1 MENVLMSLFYD
12 QKKGIFA
19 VEPKEVINLQR
30 LIQIYK
36 SDFVKLKTSEIQN
49 PDLTHEEKQILKKHL
64 PFVTPYSCST
74 YRNKESV
81 YHLNSNIFCL
91 DFDDLIIKDAKLLK
105 HLLTQ
110 NESTILT
117 AISPRGKGVKAIIYL
132 PQIKDIGTEKLRE
145 NNTHLTELI
154 NRFDLHQDKATTQ
167 QIENHYYFQ
176 KENINRVLNA
186 LNVARFKPDISQL
199 KVVQP
204 FLIAYD
210 EYLYYN
216 LNAKPL
222 DVELL
227 QYVPIEREPY
237 KFNIESV
244 IQKSEEQKPIK
255 TRFETKDFNE
265 VIKKRI
271 AGILRKKA
279 DFICSDMLK
288 SSNRHKH
295 ICRCIDVLEYLHYL
309 PEIESE
315 IVQTLTNGI
324 TQMYGSETEAK
335 KSNAY
340 KSFYALKL
348 IDQECEIIEEII
360 KEEIENQRIETE
372 RIANSSKTYAI

>member
-12 QKKGIFA
+12 QKKGLFA

-36 SDFVKLKTSEIQN
+36 SDFVKQKTSEIQN

-210 EYLYYN
+210 EDLYFN

-227 QYVPIEREPY
+227 QYVPIERGEIATIV
-237 KFNIESV
+237 KVNFDERV
-244 IQKSEEQKPIK
+244 K
-255 TRFETKDFNE
+255 R
-265 VIKKRI
+265 RI
-271 AGILRKKA
+271 AGLLRQKVN
-279 DFICSDMLK
+279 FIISDIK
-288 SSNRHKH
+288 SNCTNGRHPQ
-295 ICRCIDVLEYLHYL
+295 IARCVDIFERLHYL
-309 PEIESE
+309 PDIANELKTS
-315 IVQTLTNGI
+315 LRNGI
-324 TQMYGSETEAK
+324 IDMYGSEASAR
-335 KSNAY
+335 SNNAL
-340 KSFYALKL
+340 KSFEALEKS
-348 IDQECEIIEEII
+348 IQYRKCAKIEAIINGS
-360 KEEIENQRIETE
+360 ENL
-372 RIANSSKTYAI
+372 AI

>member
-1 MENVLMSLFYD
+1 LLP
-12 QKKGIFA
+12 
-19 VEPKEVINLQR
+19 EPQ
-30 LIQIYK
+30 
-36 SDFVKLKTSEIQN
+36 
-49 PDLTHEEKQILKKHL
+49 THNQHL
-64 PFVTPYSCST
+64 
-74 YRNKESV
+74 
-81 YHLNSNIFCL
+81 
-91 DFDDLIIKDAKLLK
+91 D
-105 HLLTQ
+105 
-110 NESTILT
+110 
-117 AISPRGKGVKAIIYL
+117 
-132 PQIKDIGTEKLRE
+132 
-145 NNTHLTELI
+145 ELI
-154 NRFDLHQDKATTQ
+154 NRFDLVQDKPTNQ
-167 QIENHYYFQ
+167 EIENHYHFQ
-176 KENINRVLNA
+176 KHNLQAILSKLGVTEIADLA
-186 LNVARFKPDISQL
+186 QL

-222 DVELL
+222 NVELL

-237 KFNIESV
+237 KFNIET
-244 IQKSEEQKPIK
+244 SECTSKERKPIK

-271 AGILRKKA
+271 AGVLRKKA

-288 SSNRHKH
+288 SSNRHKN

-348 IDQECEIIEEII
+348 IDRECEIIEEII
-360 KEEIENQRIETE
+360 KEEIENQRI
-372 RIANSSKTYAI
+372 ANSSKPYAI